1 MLALQRGV
9 RFIEDQLARG
19 ARIDSLRATNRGA
32 GGSIPFPASRVY
44 VHCKAGK
51 GRSVA
56 MVMAWLMKNAHPI
69 GSVTPLAAYE
79 IVVAHRP
86 HINPDTIWTHAKV
99 KEAHEYYLSVVL
111 KRPID
116 DAARKWIDTVVMGG
130 VFSSSPYMRARDAL
144 CAVYG
149 GPKKAKELKR
159 ECANKPLLTT
169 GASSWREEEVGELRR
184 AAHEQCAHVYE
195 LYLEH
200 FAAIGAY
207 TACTRHK

>member
-1 MLALQRGV
+1 MLALKRGV

-19 ARIDSLRATNRGA
+19 ARIDSLRATRRGA
-32 GGSIPFPASRVY
+32 GGRISFPASRVY

-56 MVMAWLMKNAHPI
+56 MVMAWLMKNAHPV

-86 HINPDTIWTHAKV
+86 HINPGTCVILFSIYCMTEYLANIMILYNDYYRHADTIWTHAKV

-149 GPKKAKELKR
+149 GPFIIFLDNSITEYFTNLI
-159 ECANKPLLTT
+159 LL
-169 GASSWREEEVGELRR
+169 
-184 AAHEQCAHVYE
+184 
-195 LYLEH
+195 
-200 FAAIGAY
+200 
-207 TACTRHK
+207 